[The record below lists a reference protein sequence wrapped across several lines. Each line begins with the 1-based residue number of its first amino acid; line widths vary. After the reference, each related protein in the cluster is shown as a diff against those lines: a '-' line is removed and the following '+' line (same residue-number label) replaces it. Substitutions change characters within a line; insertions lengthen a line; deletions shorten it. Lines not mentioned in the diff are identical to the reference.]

1 MKKNICICFLYRL
14 IILTQYFEYLNSDYF
29 HEKSGNIAFGYAP
42 FNLQNDFRSLRIF
55 EIVYYTFI
63 SPFPLKEINSVL
75 SLD

>member
-1 MKKNICICFLYRL
+1 M
-14 IILTQYFEYLNSDYF
+14 QYFEQLNFDYF
-29 HEKSGNIAFGYAP
+29 HVNYGNVALGSAP
-42 FNLQNDFRSLRIF
+42 FNLQNDFRSLRIL

>member
-1 MKKNICICFLYRL
+1 M
-14 IILTQYFEYLNSDYF
+14 QYFERLNSDCF
-29 HEKSGNIAFGYAP
+29 SVNFGNVAFEYAP
-42 FNLQNDFRSLRIF
+42 FNLQNDFCSLRIL